1 MENLNLEQFNPK
13 KSELLSLADK
23 YKSLEIKG
31 LNDNE
36 GYLAVDKGRKELK
49 TARVEITK
57 RGKELRDEAVKVQ
70 SAVISLEKELVGI
83 IEPIEI
89 ELKNKQ
95 EKIDQE
101 RIMKQREALLPERK
115 ERLDLVG
122 AEYTDELLLTM
133 DNADFESFSIEQKS
147 IFLEKKEQAILEAQ
161 AKIDAVNKR
170 IAEEKHLEE
179 QRKIAVEEAKKEAEL
194 EKQRAIEEEKRKAKE
209 VEERMEREKREA
221 VEAEKERAAK
231 EKQAMIDEQAR
242 KDREAKEEADRKE
255 REKLEAEAKAKA
267 EQEALEKKKKYQKFL
282 TDNKYNEETDFLE
295 TIGDEVILYRKI
307 AVFINK

>member
-57 RGKELRDEAVKVQ
+57 RGKELRDEAVKFQ
-70 SAVISLEKELVGI
+70 RAVISLEKELVGI

-282 TDNKYNEETDFLE
+282 TDNKYNEETDLIFDK
-295 TIGDEVILYRKI
+295 GDRVILARKV
-307 AVFINK
+307 AEFIK